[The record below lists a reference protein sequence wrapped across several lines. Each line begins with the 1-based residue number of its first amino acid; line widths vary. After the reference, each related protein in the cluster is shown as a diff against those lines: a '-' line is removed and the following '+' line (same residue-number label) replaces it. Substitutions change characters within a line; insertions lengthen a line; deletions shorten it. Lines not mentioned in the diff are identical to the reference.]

1 MSELNDAIPLLDVVA
16 SSPATVII
24 LPDTVVSIPSPA
36 VSVNVSP
43 RLAALAVPEEAAML
57 IKLLSICVLPIEAID
72 TAPDVTLKSA
82 VANDAIPLL
91 VVVAS
96 SPVMLIL
103 LFDTVVLIPSPASNV
118 IVSPSVILSVDP
130 VSAAI
135 FRAHPVDVTYQ

>member
-1 MSELNDAIPLLDVVA
+1 M
-16 SSPATVII
+16 
-24 LPDTVVSIPSPA
+24 
-36 VSVNVSP
+36 
-43 RLAALAVPEEAAML
+43 
-57 IKLLSICVLPIEAID
+57 SICELPIEAID
-72 TAPDVTLKSA
+72 TAPDDTLKSA
-82 VANDAIPLL
+82 VAKDATPLL

-135 FRAHPVDVTYQ
+135 FRAHPVDVTLPVISKSPPMLVLPDA